1 MAVAVERERIR
12 TCLKD
17 FDFQRLFVEE
27 LGWDRYRAVLTV
39 PADGREWTLRPVA
52 QKRGFAVLCC
62 DPDASGGIPDHATRR
77 KIETQAEKQVHE
89 HLIIYADR
97 DQTMQVWQWVRRQKG
112 APAASRELRYFV
124 GQSGEALVQR
134 LRQFAVAIEDEEA
147 LTILDVAS
155 KVAGALDVDR
165 VTRRFYDGF
174 KTEHEKFLGAITG
187 IADGEQ
193 RAWYASLMLNRLM
206 FTYFIQYQ
214 GFLAGDEHYL
224 RNRLALVRARYG
236 ADQFDRFYREFLL
249 TFFHHGLGR
258 PVATR
263 SPEVAALIGDI
274 PYVNGGL
281 FEVHTIEA
289 ANPAIAIPDAAFE
302 RVFDFFDDWHWHLD
316 TEHADAA
323 HPDNEINPDVLGYIF
338 EKYIN
343 QKQMGAYYTKEDI
356 TGYIGRN
363 TIVPYLLDAA
373 KKDCAVAFAPDGEV
387 WRLLRDDPDAY
398 IYEAVRRGV
407 DEPLPADIAA
417 GLDDVAQRGG
427 WNRPAPQPYA
437 LPTETWRE
445 HVARRTRC
453 LDLRAKLAA
462 GEVTQVNDLI
472 TYNLDIERFALDA
485 IERCEG
491 PELLRAFWKALTS
504 VTILDP
510 TCGSGAF
517 LFAALN
523 ILEPLYEACLD
534 RMRAFVA
541 GFDRTGEARKGED
554 FRAVLA
560 QVAEHP
566 NRRYYVLKT
575 IIVNNLYGVDIME
588 EACEIAKLRLFLKLV
603 AQVEDAR
610 RLEPLPDI
618 DFNIRAGNTLVGFA
632 TLDAVREAMQY
643 GPRGQM
649 KMLSAEDEETLRRI
663 DENAENAAAAFAQ
676 FRAQQT
682 THGGTVT
689 PTDKAALRKRLDALR
704 AELDRYLAREYGV
717 DPDDLFAYGPWRKS
731 HQPFHWFVEFYGI
744 VHSRGGFDVIIG
756 NPPYVAKRYI
766 GYSVQDTYGD
776 YFPDLYAD
784 VLVRSTHIAMRSG
797 RMGMIVPLSLMFS
810 EDFGGLRN
818 AVCAVGE
825 GWFSSFDNIPAALFS
840 GVSQRCTI
848 WLGARGIQR
857 RTYVGPL
864 TRWRATYRPVLVD
877 NIAYVVCINRDVER
891 AGIPRVASGRQCA
904 VISKWQDYNKLSRRS
919 FVPGLRSGPS
929 KLGYSQAARNFA
941 SFFLEDPPCL
951 DEVSLKEVGA
961 SKIGYVT
968 LPNIQASYAALA
980 ITSGELFLWYW
991 LVRGDGFDVTGWLVT
1006 DFLAA
1011 LNAVP
1016 DRALSLLSNLG
1027 SLLHARRNEALV
1039 FKKNAG
1045 KYVGNYNYR
1054 PLALLTRRADL
1065 LLQATLDI
1073 AEASTSD
1080 ITERV
1085 RTVLSINE
1093 HAGEKAIP
1101 AEIKALYPP
1110 LPYDVVRERSIIAEV
1125 DRVLA
1130 DHYGFTAEE
1139 LDFIINYDIKYRMG
1153 AENGEE

>member
-560 QVAEHP
+560 QVGEHP

-689 PTDKAALRKRLDALR
+689 PADKAALRKRLDALR

-756 NPPYVAKRYI
+756 NPPYVENTEVINAYTVLPTTYRSIAAGNLYALIVERCLTLKEARGREGFIVPTSSIATERMRPFQRVLGGCRLY
-766 GYSVQDTYGD
+766 YSTYG
-776 YFPDLYAD
+776 FRPAKLFEGAVSANIHLS
-784 VLVRSTHIAMRSG
+784 VL
-797 RMGMIVPLSLMFS
+797 
-810 EDFGGLRN
+810 
-818 AVCAVGE
+818 
-825 GWFSSFDNIPAALFS
+825 
-840 GVSQRCTI
+840 
-848 WLGARGIQR
+848 
-857 RTYVGPL
+857 
-864 TRWRATYRPVLVD
+864 
-877 NIAYVVCINRDVER
+877 
-891 AGIPRVASGRQCA
+891 
-904 VISKWQDYNKLSRRS
+904 
-919 FVPGLRSGPS
+919 
-929 KLGYSQAARNFA
+929 
-941 SFFLEDPPCL
+941 
-951 DEVSLKEVGA
+951 
-961 SKIGYVT
+961 
-968 LPNIQASYAALA
+968 
-980 ITSGELFLWYW
+980 
-991 LVRGDGFDVTGWLVT
+991 
-1006 DFLAA
+1006 
-1011 LNAVP
+1011 
-1016 DRALSLLSNLG
+1016 LLSNSYDGQVMTQPHTKWKSDYRPYLFTTLPAYTLAEEHLIRHFG
-1027 SLLHARRNEALV
+1027 KIPRLASEMHARILEKIARHAPAANS
-1039 FKKNAG
+1039 FG
-1045 KYVGNYNYR
+1045 PTGYNVYYR
-1054 PLALLTRRADL
+1054 ATGGLHFRAF
-1065 LLQATLDI
+1065 TI
-1073 AEASTSD
+1073 FSTESR
-1080 ITERV
+1080 EE
-1085 RTVLSINE
+1085 RTVSFASAELRDVGFCAYASNLWNMFYYSYSDCLHVARFEMEQFPLGRFETSEAIVDHLVRLSVRLDEDIKR
-1093 HAGEKAIP
+1093 HATVEVRHYKSKGDIECYTVEMRASKPIID
-1101 AEIKALYPP
+1101 EI
-1110 LPYDVVRERSIIAEV
+1110 

-1130 DHYGFTAEE
+1130 EHYGFTAEE